1 MERKIIF
8 DYPEGATPLNYDEVD
23 NLIPRHLTTQKELN
37 EFEQFNILKGSNWA
51 FKKQRNNIL
60 SLSFAKQLHQKMFD
74 QTWKWAGLF
83 RKRQINIGVTSS
95 NIVPELVYLFGDIEF
110 WLQNNTYPIY
120 EIATRFHHLLVSIHP
135 FPNGNGRYSRL
146 YTDLLLK
153 NQLHE
158 VFTWK
163 ESNII

>member
-1 MERKIIF
+1 
-8 DYPEGATPLNYDEVD
+8 
-23 NLIPRHLTTQKELN
+23 
-37 EFEQFNILKGSNWA
+37 
-51 FKKQRNNIL
+51 
-60 SLSFAKQLHQKMFD
+60 MFD